1 MISSISQITNK
12 VRNNAVFAITGNITN
27 TSNNVKN
34 MSNIRK
40 SADSKQT
47 IRQIKNV
54 MMKNVKQP
62 FILQI

>member
-1 MISSISQITNK
+1 MISIISQITNR
-12 VRNNAVFAITGNITN
+12 VRNNAVIAITGNITN

-34 MSNIRK
+34 MSNRMK

-47 IRQIKNV
+47 IRQIRNAI
-54 MMKNVKQP
+54 MKNVKQP